1 MDRVRA
7 ALGIPEDISV
17 SGKGVR
23 VAVIDTGVD
32 ATHPD
37 LDGRIDLDASKNYG
51 LTRGLDDYAGHG
63 THIAG
68 IIAGDAALVQRGPQ
82 LEAFGAPPSNQ

>member
-37 LDGRIDLDASKNYG
+37 LDGGIDLDASKNYG
-51 LTRGLDDYAGHG
+51 LTRAVSMITRG
-63 THIAG
+63 TVLISRESSREMGSSAMAVCEG
-68 IIAGDAALVQRGPQ
+68 SLLPR
-82 LEAFGAPPSNQ
+82 L